1 MTTLIELKAVSK
13 SYPKIHSSKQRVAA
27 FKAALLNRPYAE
39 THDVLSDIHLSVN
52 AGQSLG
58 LIGENGAGKSTMLKL
73 IAGVLH
79 PTSGTIQRR
88 GKIAALLELGAGF
101 HPEYSGLDN
110 IQMNAALL
118 GLSQADVA
126 RKREEIIAF
135 ADIGDYIH
143 EPIKH
148 YSSGMVVRLGFA
160 MMTAMQPDLL
170 ITDEVLAV
178 GDESFQKKC
187 IAWMERYLA
196 DGGTLL
202 LCSHGM
208 YHVQKLCQ
216 RAMWVE
222 QGRIRREG
230 DAFEI
235 TKAYLNYHERKS
247 AQNKQDKKEEQ
258 KAQAASHTAA
268 YAVREMRL
276 TDAAG
281 NALDTLDYRGTLYI
295 RGVVYSPDN
304 RAPVVAVGID
314 RLDGLPIYGCSSWMD
329 GATLTQIDEQIFA
342 FCLRYPD
349 LPILPGEYIV
359 KSHAMD
365 PEAMRLF
372 DTVEM
377 TLNIV
382 GKTFEL
388 GSCRL
393 EHEWIH
399 DGD

>member
-1 MTTLIELKAVSK
+1 MSALIELNAVSK
-13 SYPKIHSSKQRVAA
+13 SYPKIHSSKQRFAA
-27 FKAALLNRPYAE
+27 FKTALFNRPYTD
-39 THDVLSDIHLSVN
+39 THNVLSDIDLRVD

-73 IAGVLH
+73 VAGVLH
-79 PTSGTIQRR
+79 PTSGRIQRR

-110 IQMNAALL
+110 IRMNAALL
-118 GLSQADVA
+118 GLSPADLA
-126 RKREEIIAF
+126 NKREEIIAF

-187 IAWMERYLA
+187 IVWMENYLA
-196 DGGTLL
+196 NGGTLL

-216 RAMWVE
+216 RAIWVE
-222 QGRIRREG
+222 NGRIRREG
-230 DAFEI
+230 DVFEI

-247 AQNKQDKKEEQ
+247 AQQQTPEVPSQNQ
-258 KAQAASHTAA
+258 HAA

-276 TDAAG
+276 TDAQG
-281 NALDTLDYRGTLYI
+281 NDIDALDYRGALYV

-304 RAPVVAVGID
+304 RTPVVAIGID

-329 GATLTQIDEQIFA
+329 GAALTKIDEQMFG

-393 EHEWIH
+393 EHEWVH
-399 DGD
+399 DNE

>member
-1 MTTLIELKAVSK
+1 MSALIELNAVSK
-13 SYPKIHSSKQRVAA
+13 SYPKIHSSKQRFAA
-27 FKAALLNRPYAE
+27 FKAALFNRPYTD
-39 THDVLSDIHLSVN
+39 THDVLSDIDLRVD

-73 IAGVLH
+73 VAGVLH
-79 PTSGTIQRR
+79 PTSGRIQRR

-110 IQMNAALL
+110 IQMNAVLL
-118 GLSQADVA
+118 GLSPADLA
-126 RKREEIIAF
+126 NKREEIIAF

-187 IAWMERYLA
+187 IVWMENYLA
-196 DGGTLL
+196 NGGTLL

-216 RAMWVE
+216 RAIWVE
-222 QGRIRREG
+222 NGRIRREG

-247 AQNKQDKKEEQ
+247 AKQQTPEVSSQNK
-258 KAQAASHTAA
+258 HAA

-276 TDAAG
+276 TDAQG
-281 NALDTLDYRGTLYI
+281 NDIDALDYRGALYV

-304 RAPVVAVGID
+304 RTPVVAIGID

-329 GATLTQIDEQIFA
+329 GTALTKIDEQMFG

-393 EHEWIH
+393 EHEWVH
-399 DGD
+399 DHE